1 MNFNETI
8 PYLIVQIST
17 FYKVEIEK
25 ELNEFDLHAGQIFI
39 LFELWKD
46 DGLSQIE
53 LSTRLQLSP
62 PTVNKMVKSL
72 AKNGFVANASCP
84 KDGRLLRV
92 FLTPK
97 GAAIRPRVEEKWQKI
112 EEKIV
117 ANLTP
122 TEHLVLAQL
131 FDRLIDN
138 LIIRKTSTS

>member
-53 LSTRLQLSP
+53 LSTRLQVSP